1 MKKAAASSTSSASS
15 RVLYSFWLSSC
26 AWRVRFALN
35 MKGLQYEYKSV
46 DLFKGEQ
53 FHPEFEQINPLRYV
67 PVLVDDGVVVSDS
80 LAILMYLED
89 RYPENPLLPAD
100 PCRRALNLQ
109 AASIVSCSMQSL
121 HMRSVLEFIENK
133 LGQEE
138 RTTWVQMII
147 DKGFSALEKLLKDY
161 AGRYS
166 TGDEVSMADVFLA
179 PQISAAVSRF
189 NTDMSK
195 YPTLQRVYEA
205 CEVLPEF
212 QASIPERQPDA
223 VNAERDWFSR

>member
-1 MKKAAASSTSSASS
+1 MKTAAASSTSSTSS
-15 RVLYSFWLSSC
+15 RVLYSFWLSFC

-166 TGDEVSMADVFLA
+166 TGDEVSMCPFLNFR
-179 PQISAAVSRF
+179 QMYF
-189 NTDMSK
+189 WHHK
-195 YPTLQRVYEA
+195 FLLQ
-205 CEVLPEF
+205 
-212 QASIPERQPDA
+212 
-223 VNAERDWFSR
+223 